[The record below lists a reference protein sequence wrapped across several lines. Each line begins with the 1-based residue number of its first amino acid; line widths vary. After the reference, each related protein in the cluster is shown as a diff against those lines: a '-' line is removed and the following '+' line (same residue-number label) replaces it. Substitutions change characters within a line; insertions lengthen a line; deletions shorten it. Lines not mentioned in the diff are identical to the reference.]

1 MANRIKGI
9 TVEIGG
15 DTTGLSKA
23 LSGVNKD
30 IGSTQ
35 KQLKDVERLLKM
47 DPGNTEL
54 LRQKYEL
61 LNKSLE
67 SSEKKLDSLKKANES
82 VTAND
87 EKYKEWQ
94 EAFRP
99 IQTQITRTTNK
110 LEKLKEEQ
118 AELEKAGDVDS
129 SAYKKVQ
136 HQIEITQEKLDGL
149 NRKAEDTYDS
159 LGRPISTSQY
169 NALQREIA
177 ATNIDIRDARAE
189 IKKMDNALNGIDEK
203 PVEEVAKAADDAG
216 DSLKKAGKE
225 ASNFG
230 DYLKAD
236 AIVEGVKGIAS
247 GLKDAAES
255 SKEYMKVMGSL
266 EVSSEKAGYSA
277 EQTAAAYDILYGVLG
292 DNQTAATTTANLQA
306 IGLAQSDLNTL
317 INSTIGAWATYNG
330 SIPIDG
336 LAESINETIR
346 AGQVTGT
353 FADVLNW
360 GSKEGETFGVTLKA
374 NTEANKEWNEA
385 VKDAKTAEDFFN
397 LALQDAS
404 SEAERANIVMQAM
417 ASQGLTDAGKAWQE
431 NNAALVENN
440 QASNEYEKS
449 MAKLSETVMPIL
461 TKITEAVSKIIN
473 FVLDNKETVVAALV
487 AIGTALAVFKITGL
501 ISSLVSGFTTFFGVI
516 KSGQGVMA
524 ALNAVMNANPIGI
537 IISAVSALVAAFLYL
552 WNNCEE
558 FRQFWIDLWEN
569 IKEVFSVV
577 VDAVVGF
584 FTETIPNAI
593 DSALEVFHKFDDW
606 LTGIFSTD
614 WSENFGA
621 FGEVIN
627 GFLANIKNI
636 WNSIKKVFQ
645 GIIDFV
651 SGVFSGDWSKA
662 WEGLKS
668 IVSGI
673 WDGIVSVVKAPINGI
688 IGLINGLI
696 DGINWLIGK
705 INTISID
712 IPDWVPFVGGKTF
725 GFNLPS
731 IGNIPYLAKGGV
743 LSRGSAVVGEAG
755 PELLTIAGGK
765 AVVQPL
771 TSQNST
777 TNLGG
782 VTFYVYG
789 APGQDISE
797 LTDQIM
803 DRMESVYQ
811 RKGAVFA

>member
-1 MANRIKGI
+1 MADRIKGI
-9 TVEIGG
+9 VVEIGG

-30 IGSTQ
+30 IGDTQ

-61 LNKSLE
+61 LSQAVEQTDDKLAALKDAEKQVQAQFQRGDIGKDKYDALKREIIETEAKLGSLR
-67 SSEKKLDSLKKANES
+67 SEA
-82 VTAND
+82 
-87 EKYKEWQ
+87 Q
-94 EAFRP
+94 
-99 IQTQITRTTNK
+99 
-110 LEKLKEEQ
+110 
-118 AELEKAGDVDS
+118 
-129 SAYKKVQ
+129 
-136 HQIEITQEKLDGL
+136 
-149 NRKAEDTYDS
+149 KAE
-159 LGRPISTSQY
+159 
-169 NALQREIA
+169 
-177 ATNIDIRDARAE
+177 
-189 IKKMDNALNGIDEK
+189 NALNGIDEK
-203 PVEEVAKAADDAG
+203 PVEEVARAADNAEDA
-216 DSLKKAGKE
+216 LKDAGKE

-236 AIVEGVKGIAS
+236 ALVEGVKGLAS

-277 EQTAAAYDILYGVLG
+277 EETAASYNTLYGVLG

-306 IGLAQSDLNTL
+306 LGLSQQQLGQM
-317 INSTIGAWATYNG
+317 INGTIGAWATYG
-330 SIPIDG
+330 DSIPIDS
-336 LAESINETIR
+336 LSEAINETVQT
-346 AGQVTGT
+346 GKVTGT

-360 GSKEGETFGVTLKA
+360 AGTSEDAFNEKLLAA
-374 NTEANKEWNEA
+374 N
-385 VKDAKTAEDFFN
+385 
-397 LALQDAS
+397 S
-404 SEAERANIVMQAM
+404 SAERANLVLQEL
-417 ASQGLTDAGKAWQE
+417 SKQGLTSAGQAWQA
-431 NNAALVENN
+431 NNEALVENN
-440 QASNEYEKS
+440 QANAEYEAS

-461 TKITEAVSKIIN
+461 TKITEAATKLIN
-473 FVLDNKETVVAALV
+473 FVLDNKEAVLAALT
-487 AIGTALAVFKITGL
+487 AIGVALAAFKITGL
-501 ISSLVSGFTTFFGVI
+501 ISMLTSGFTKFFGVI

-537 IISAVSALVAAFLYL
+537 IITLIAALVSAFIYL

-558 FRQFWIDLWEN
+558 FRQFWVNLWEN
-569 IKEVFSVV
+569 IKKVFSDVW
-577 VDAVVGF
+577 DAIVGF

-593 DSALEVFHKFDDW
+593 DTVLGVFQKFDDW

-614 WSENFGA
+614 WSESFGA

-645 GIIDFV
+645 GIIDFIG
-651 SGVFSGDWSKA
+651 GVFSGDWSKA
-662 WEGLKS
+662 WEGIKS
-668 IVSGI
+668 IFSGI
-673 WDGIVSVVKAPINGI
+673 WDGLVAIVKAPINGI

-696 DGINWLIGK
+696 DGINWIIGK
-705 INTISID
+705 INTISFD
-712 IPDWVPFVGGKTF
+712 IPDWIPFVGGKKF
-725 GFNLPS
+725 GFNLPT

-755 PELLTIAGGK
+755 PELLTMAGGK

-771 TSQNST
+771 TSQTTNT

-789 APGQDISE
+789 APGQDINE

-803 DRMESVYQ
+803 DRMETVY
-811 RKGAVFA
+811 RIKGAAWA

>member
-1 MANRIKGI
+1 MADRIKGI
-9 TVEIGG
+9 VVEIGG

-30 IGSTQ
+30 IGDTQ

-61 LNKSLE
+61 LSQAVEQTDDKLAALKDAEKQVQAQFQRGDIGKDKYDALKREVIETEAKLGSLR
-67 SSEKKLDSLKKANES
+67 SEA
-82 VTAND
+82 
-87 EKYKEWQ
+87 Q
-94 EAFRP
+94 
-99 IQTQITRTTNK
+99 
-110 LEKLKEEQ
+110 
-118 AELEKAGDVDS
+118 
-129 SAYKKVQ
+129 
-136 HQIEITQEKLDGL
+136 
-149 NRKAEDTYDS
+149 KAE
-159 LGRPISTSQY
+159 
-169 NALQREIA
+169 
-177 ATNIDIRDARAE
+177 
-189 IKKMDNALNGIDEK
+189 NALNGVDEK
-203 PVEEVAKAADDAG
+203 PVEEVARAADNAEDA
-216 DSLKKAGKE
+216 LKDAGKE

-236 AIVEGVKGIAS
+236 ALVEGVKGLAS
-247 GLKDAAES
+247 SLKDAAES

-277 EQTAAAYDILYGVLG
+277 EQTAASYNTLYGVLG

-306 IGLAQSDLNTL
+306 LGLSQQQLGQM
-317 INSTIGAWATYNG
+317 INGTIGAWATYG
-330 SIPIDG
+330 DSIPIDS
-336 LAESINETIR
+336 LSEAINETVQT
-346 AGQVTGT
+346 GKVTGT

-360 GSKEGETFGVTLKA
+360 AGTSEDAFNEKLLAA
-374 NTEANKEWNEA
+374 N
-385 VKDAKTAEDFFN
+385 
-397 LALQDAS
+397 S
-404 SEAERANIVMQAM
+404 SAERANLVLQEL
-417 ASQGLTDAGKAWQE
+417 SKQGLTSAGQAWQA
-431 NNAALVENN
+431 NNEALVENN
-440 QASNEYEKS
+440 QANAEYEAS

-461 TKITEAVSKIIN
+461 TKITEAATKLIN
-473 FVLDNKETVVAALV
+473 FVLDNKEAVLAALT
-487 AIGTALAVFKITGL
+487 AIGVALAAFKITGL
-501 ISSLVSGFTTFFGVI
+501 ISTLTSGFTKFFGVI

-537 IISAVSALVAAFLYL
+537 IITLIAALVSAFIYL

-558 FRQFWIDLWEN
+558 FRQFWVNLWEN
-569 IKEVFSVV
+569 IKKVFSDVW
-577 VDAVVGF
+577 DAIVGF

-593 DSALEVFHKFDDW
+593 DTVLGVFQKFDDW

-614 WSENFGA
+614 WSESFGA

-645 GIIDFV
+645 GIIDFIG
-651 SGVFSGDWSKA
+651 GVFSGDWSKA
-662 WEGLKS
+662 WEGIKS
-668 IVSGI
+668 IFSGI
-673 WDGIVSVVKAPINGI
+673 WDGLVAIVKAPINGI

-696 DGINWLIGK
+696 DGINWIIGK
-705 INTISID
+705 INTISFD
-712 IPDWVPFVGGKTF
+712 IPDWIPFVGGKKF
-725 GFNLPS
+725 GFNLPT

-755 PELLTIAGGK
+755 PELLTMAGGK

-771 TSQNST
+771 TSQTTNT

-789 APGQDISE
+789 APGQDINE

-803 DRMESVYQ
+803 DRMETVY
-811 RKGAVFA
+811 RIKGAAWA